1 MRRKTPLLSLA
12 ASLCLLVACSA
23 PSPPD
28 PEQPPKPKAA
38 ASTVAAT
45 ANAYKNAA
53 RDAVDATRTQAA
65 EQARAANEAAR

>member
-38 ASTVAAT
+38 ASTVAA